1 MDGTERF
8 RSIGPR
14 VREAATPPG
23 KSVAM
28 SPILSVVVVAVLT
41 LISGCASLPSPEGRT
56 TTAAFVD
63 TAGTRLGR
71 AVAADVAANPG
82 KTGIYPLSDPHAAF
96 AARLLLADAAEKSL
110 DAQYFIW
117 EGDQTGYLLFQ
128 ALWQAAE
135 RGVRV
140 RLLLDDYY
148 TKGLDDTIAALDAHP
163 NIEVRLYNPFN
174 ARSARTLNLMTDFAR
189 LNRRMHNKSFT
200 VDNQVSIV
208 GGRNIGNE
216 YFAAG
221 SGVAFAD
228 LDVIAVG
235 AAVSE
240 VSKEFDLYWNSS
252 SGYPAVTLLGMASPQ
267 AAHKLHAMF
276 ASSNADPKSI
286 TYLQAVRETPIVRN
300 MLDHRL
306 EFEWVTARLLYDDPA
321 KTLDTNA
328 DTEILLFPDLVRA
341 MGPVGKSLDLVSPYF
356 VPGKVG
362 TEALAALA
370 ARGVKVRILT
380 NSLSSTDVKAVH
392 SGYAKR
398 REKLLRAGVTLY
410 ELKPTAA
417 TEPLEHDQ
425 PWFGSGALS
434 ALHAKTLAVDRSRG
448 FVGTFNFD
456 PRSELLNTEMGL
468 VIDSPTLAERLTQ
481 TFDTVVPLV
490 AYEVM
495 LSPDNRGL
503 QWIERTASEEV
514 QYDIEPGTSWVLR
527 LGVDMLRFLPIDWL
541 L

>member
-1 MDGTERF
+1 
-8 RSIGPR
+8 
-14 VREAATPPG
+14 
-23 KSVAM
+23 M
-28 SPILSVVVVAVLT
+28 SRILSVVVVAVLT
-41 LISGCASLPSPEGRT
+41 LSGCAGLPSLEGRT
-56 TTAAFVD
+56 TTIAFED

-71 AVAADVAANPG
+71 ALAVDVAANPG
-82 KTGIYPLSDPHAAF
+82 KTGIYLLSDPHAAF
-96 AARLLLADAAEKSL
+96 AARLLLADAAEQSL

-148 TKGLDDTIAALDAHP
+148 TNGLDDTIAALDAHP
-163 NIEVRLYNPFN
+163 NIEVRLYNPFT

-200 VDNQVSIV
+200 VDNQASIV

-216 YFAAG
+216 YFAAS
-221 SGVAFAD
+221 SGVGFVD

-240 VSKEFDLYWNSS
+240 VSKEFDLFWNSS
-252 SGYPAVTLLGMASPQ
+252 SAYPAAQLLGVASPQ
-267 AAHKLHAMF
+267 AATKLHGTF
-276 ASSNADPKSI
+276 ASTGADPKSNA
-286 TYLQAVRETPIVRN
+286 YLQAVRERPIVRN
-300 MLDHRL
+300 MLDHKL
-306 EFEWVTARLLYDDPA
+306 DFEWVTARLVYDDPA
-321 KTLDTNA
+321 KTLGTNA
-328 DTEILLFPDLVRA
+328 DTEMLLFPELVRA
-341 MGPVGKSLDLVSPYF
+341 MGPVDKSLDLVSPYF

-362 TEALAALA
+362 TEALVALT
-370 ARGVKVRILT
+370 ARGVKVRIVT
-380 NSLSSTDVKAVH
+380 NSLASTDVKAVH

-398 REKLLRAGVTLY
+398 REELLRAGVTLY
-410 ELKPTAA
+410 ELKATAA
-417 TEPLEHDQ
+417 AESHEHDQ
-425 PWFGSGALS
+425 PWFGSASLS
-434 ALHAKTLAVDRSRG
+434 ALHAKTFAVDRSRG

-468 VIDSPTLAERLTQ
+468 VVDSPTFAERLTQ

-490 AYEVM
+490 AYEVS
-495 LSPDNRGL
+495 LSPDKRGL
-503 QWIERTASEEV
+503 QWIDRTASGEV
-514 QYDIEPGTSWVLR
+514 HYDVEPGTSWVLR
-527 LGVDMLRFLPIDWL
+527 LGVDMLRLLPIDWL

>member
-1 MDGTERF
+1 MSYAAPT
-8 RSIGPR
+8 SAKIHK
-14 VREAATPPG
+14 VRHTLVIVAIAA
-23 KSVAM
+23 
-28 SPILSVVVVAVLT
+28 
-41 LISGCASLPSPEGRT
+41 LISGCASLPSQEGRT
-56 TTAAFVD
+56 RTTALAN
-63 TAGTRLGR
+63 TAGTLVGR
-71 AVAADVAANPG
+71 AVAADVAANRG
-82 KTGIYPLSDPHAAF
+82 KTGIYLLSDPHAAF
-96 AARLLLADAAEKSL
+96 AARLLLTAAAEESL

-148 TKGLDDTIAALDAHP
+148 TKGLDSTIAALGAHP
-163 NIEVRLYNPFN
+163 NIEVRLYNPFT
-174 ARSARTLNLMTDFAR
+174 ARGARALNLLTDFTR

-200 VDNQVSIV
+200 VDNQVSVV

-228 LDVIAVG
+228 LDVIAIG
-235 AAVSE
+235 AAVNE

-252 SGYPAVTLLGMASPQ
+252 SAYPAANILGTASPQ
-267 AAHKLHAMF
+267 AATKLSGRF
-276 ASSNADPKSI
+276 ASTSTDPESI
-286 TYLQAVRETPIVRN
+286 AYLQSVRETRIVSN
-300 MLDHRL
+300 MFDHKL
-306 EFEWVTARLLYDDPA
+306 VFEWVQARLIYDDPA
-321 KTLDTNA
+321 KTLNTSA
-328 DTEILLFPDLVRA
+328 DTEILLFPELVRA

-356 VPGKVG
+356 VPGRVG
-362 TEALAALA
+362 TEALVALA
-370 ARGVKVRILT
+370 ARGVRVRIVT
-380 NSLSSTDVKAVH
+380 NSLSSTNVKAVH

-398 REKLLRAGVTLY
+398 REELLRAGITLY

-417 TEPLEHDQ
+417 AESHEHDQ
-425 PWFGSGALS
+425 PWFGTRSLS

-490 AYEVM
+490 AYEVR

-503 QWIERTASEEV
+503 QWIERTASGEIR
-514 QYDIEPGTSWVLR
+514 YDTEPGTSSALR
-527 LGVDMLRFLPIDWL
+527 LGVDILSLFPIDWL